1 MITRTPEE
9 QPEHCP
15 AATLLSFFV
24 KMVIVDNTTGEPD
37 VARLFT
43 LLSDLMEQTNNHRNF
58 TAQLHAQ
65 TGGIKTQAIHSQTG
79 HVLRRFN
86 MDMKKG
92 GTFGGMHHDVQCQE
106 LTRIREYESRIL
118 ERDTEAQAAQLAV
131 QTAVTE
137 SLTRLSALL
146 RSALREFN
154 GEGDEGDPDAADWA
168 LERENAVLRT
178 LLGVPGGEEEVSL
191 RLSSPPQDE
200 GRRSVQLAV
209 REGSGIKGGPKGT
222 VGPFRTYKKLHFS

>member
-1 MITRTPEE
+1 VLIP
-9 QPEHCP
+9 
-15 AATLLSFFV
+15 LLPF
-24 KMVIVDNTTGEPD
+24 
-37 VARLFT
+37 
-43 LLSDLMEQTNNHRNF
+43 Q
-58 TAQLHAQ
+58 
-65 TGGIKTQAIHSQTG
+65 
-79 HVLRRFN
+79 
-86 MDMKKG
+86 
-92 GTFGGMHHDVQCQE
+92 HDVQCQE

-168 LERENAVLRT
+168 LERECELARLERENAVLRT

-200 GRRSVQLAV
+200 GRRSVQSAV

-222 VGPFRTYKKLHFS
+222 VGPFGTYKKLHIS